1 MTDTE
6 QGLTEAQRAV
16 IREFLTSVDDV
27 RKEQIRYV
35 LASAENVRGHAKSL
49 TLTESF
55 AAFSY
60 ELNTFQR
67 SSILTRLR
75 QRACQRASDI
85 INEYFELIEGEE
97 NG

>member
-1 MTDTE
+1 MTEE
-6 QGLTEAQRAV
+6 QQAT

-27 RKEQIRYV
+27 RKEQIRFV

-55 AAFSY
+55 AAFSH

-67 SSILTRLR
+67 SSILKRLR
-75 QRACQRASDI
+75 QRACQRASEI
-85 INEYFELIEGEE
+85 IEEYFHILEGEE